1 MDKSQYLNNLGFN
14 LEEWTVLAKEDCE
27 PLIGKEQHMNNM
39 YAINDPSGKKAF
51 GKGAMIVK
59 LEWMDKYTE
68 KVTPPIPP
76 APTPP
81 AFTTPIIEEVK
92 PIALSEFLK
101 VRLMNMIDKGWVD
114 TGLKTLTKNA
124 TEFSYEMIN
133 NMDNEDYK
141 KCIVVEL
148 PKIGIDRVSFV
159 KSLGMEF
166 NDAKKSW
173 VGKTNTGKTFGIE
186 QEKFETCTEEV
197 FEEFITSVSAYIK
210 ENTVEPSIDI
220 TEAPVPDGD
229 IEAMKKVQAEVGD
242 IIETVGIPKEN
253 VIIASVPEVAKAES
267 IEVVEEVVVES
278 KPIQEPVSA
287 LEIATEKKLEEF
299 KEEVKKAKPKAEPKI
314 TSKTEI
320 KKEVPVVEE
329 KEELTYKAPKATKKV
344 IKNFSLVDE
353 LTDALTLFKK
363 QQYAIAS
370 IKDITIDDDITEEY
384 KILLIINL
392 IDALG

>member
-27 PLIGKEQHMNNM
+27 SLIGQEQHMNNM
-39 YAINDPSGKKAF
+39 YAINDPSGKKSF

-59 LEWMDKYTE
+59 LEWMAKHTKE
-68 KVTPPIPP
+68 VTPPIPP
-76 APTPP
+76 APSPVVVP
-81 AFTTPIIEEVK
+81 KPIIEEVK

-101 VRLMNMIDKGWVD
+101 VRLMNMADRGWVD
-114 TGLKTLTKNA
+114 TGLKTLTRNG

-133 NMDNEDYK
+133 DMDNEDYK

-148 PKIGIDRVSFV
+148 PKIDRISFV
-159 KSLGMEF
+159 KSIGMEF

-173 VGKTNTGKTFGIE
+173 VGKTNTNKTFGIE
-186 QEKFETCTEEV
+186 EEKFNTCTEEV

-210 ENTVEPSIDI
+210 ENTVAPPIDI
-220 TEAPVPDGD
+220 TEAPVPNED
-229 IEAMKKVQAEVGD
+229 IEAMKKVQSKVGN
-242 IIETVGIPKEN
+242 IIETVGIPKDN
-253 VIIASVPEVAKAES
+253 VIIASVPEVVKVES
-267 IEVVEEVVVES
+267 IEVIEEVVVES
-278 KPIQEPVSA
+278 KPSQEPVSA
-287 LEIATEKKLEEF
+287 LEIGTEKKLEEF
-299 KEEVKKAKPKAEPKI
+299 KKEVKKAKPKTTPK
-314 TSKTEI
+314 TQI

-329 KEELTYKAPKATKKV
+329 KGDLSYKAPKATKQV

-353 LTDALTLFKK
+353 LTQALTLFKK

-370 IKDITIDDDITEEY
+370 IKDITIDDDITEED
-384 KILLIINL
+384 KILLIIKL